1 MTVYA
6 TRHTVVYFTSH
17 DCWIGVRPN
26 LKPSYTVVVNI
37 VSFIV
42 ALQLQE
48 LFYWSVM
55 WQEAAF

>member
-1 MTVYA
+1 MTVCA

-42 ALQLQE
+42 ALQLHE
-48 LFYWSVM
+48 LFYWSVV
-55 WQEAAF
+55 

>member
-48 LFYWSVM
+48 LFYRSLV
-55 WQEAAF
+55 

>member
-17 DCWIGVRPN
+17 DCWIGVWPN
-26 LKPSYTVVVNI
+26 LKSGYTVVVNI

-48 LFYWSVM
+48 LFYQSVV
-55 WQEAAF
+55 WQTAAL

>member
-6 TRHTVVYFTSH
+6 TRHTVVYFISH
-17 DCWIGVRPN
+17 DYWIGVRPN

-48 LFYWSVM
+48 LFYWSVV
-55 WQEAAF
+55 